1 MGNSAYGRT
10 LCPLPFFLKPR
21 MKIPLR
27 SMSFMCQEQN
37 IPIPGN
43 WYNPIKLHGLS
54 KLPLAS
60 FSFLFIFPNKSSQFT
75 TPKPF
80 SFLLSHLYNSL
91 FWVVVVAMLIQWY
104 MCPTYLRASL
114 SFMAAAFTVSIQI
127 KLTHFSPVNFSFF
140 LLKSLGFISEHFKTG
155 WKDPTLWCTVP
166 QAIEMHLLERVTWH
180 KEFKVTSLDS
190 GKKWQKLW
198 LESFLNKRKTTVR
211 DRSFSIWEA
220 ALLPS
225 NNPKL
230 KHWRM
235 SQVSGRLTLL
245 WE

>member
-1 MGNSAYGRT
+1 MGNSKYGSALYPLPSA
-10 LCPLPFFLKPR
+10 LCLLPFFLKPR

-27 SMSFMCQEQN
+27 SVSFVCQEQN

-104 MCPTYLRASL
+104 MCSTYLRASL
-114 SFMAAAFTVSIQI
+114 SFVAAAFTVSIQI
-127 KLTHFSPVNFSFF
+127 KLTHFSPVNF
-140 LLKSLGFISEHFKTG
+140 SLGFISEHFKTG

-166 QAIEMHLLERVTWH
+166 QATEMQIL
-180 KEFKVTSLDS
+180 
-190 GKKWQKLW
+190 
-198 LESFLNKRKTTVR
+198 
-211 DRSFSIWEA
+211 
-220 ALLPS
+220 
-225 NNPKL
+225 
-230 KHWRM
+230 
-235 SQVSGRLTLL
+235 
-245 WE
+245 